1 MKLLAALAA
10 AVLAVSVVPR
20 IVGAQDTAPV
30 RVGVTPIDPASP
42 GFYAADLG
50 LYAKNGLNASIQM
63 MGNSG
68 AVLEALAGGSLDVG
82 YVGITTGETAFK
94 KGLPIVMIAPTG
106 IFDIKQGRVGYIMVR
121 NDVPFKTA
129 KDLEGKTIASLP
141 LRNVGELATD
151 LWIDNNG
158 GDSSKVRYVEVP
170 FPATAAA
177 LQQGRIDGAIL
188 IEPFATQAKPFAR
201 AVGPDPMASV
211 ANYWLGGVFV
221 TTKAWAAAHPDQVR
235 RFAAAI
241 AEAGQ
246 WANKNPDK
254 SALILQKYSNVPL
267 DMIKASSR
275 TIFTDQLK
283 PAMIQP
289 TIDLLVRYKQIDGSF
304 KAEDM
309 IYQPPK

>member
-1 MKLLAALAA
+1 
-10 AVLAVSVVPR
+10 
-20 IVGAQDTAPV
+20 
-30 RVGVTPIDPASP
+30 
-42 GFYAADLG
+42 
-50 LYAKNGLNASIQM
+50 
-63 MGNSG
+63 
-68 AVLEALAGGSLDVG
+68 
-82 YVGITTGETAFK
+82 
-94 KGLPIVMIAPTG
+94 MIAPTG
-106 IFDIKQGRVGYIMVR
+106 IFDIKQGRVGYIMLR
-121 NDVPFKTA
+121 NDIPFKTA
-129 KDLEGKTIASLP
+129 KDLEGKTIASIP
-141 LRNVGELATD
+141 LRNVGELAMD
-151 LWIDNNG
+151 LWIDTNG
-158 GDSSKVRYVEVP
+158 GDSSKVKYVEVP
-170 FPATAAA
+170 FPATGPA

-188 IEPFATQAKPFAR
+188 IEPFASQDKPFAR

-211 ANYWLGGVFV
+211 ASFWLGGTFV

-235 RFAAAI
+235 RFAAAV

-267 DMIKASSR
+267 EMIKASSR

-289 TIDLLVRYKQIDGSF
+289 TIDLLVRYKQIDASF

>member
-1 MKLLAALAA
+1 MKLLAVVAA
-10 AVLAVSVVPR
+10 ALLAVGFVPGSVR
-20 IVGAQDTAPV
+20 AQDTTPV
-30 RVGVTPIDPASP
+30 RIGITPIDPAST

-50 LYAKNGLNASIQM
+50 LYAKDGLNASVQM

-68 AVLEALAGGSLDVG
+68 AVLEALVGGSLDIG

-106 IFDIKQGRVGYIMVR
+106 IFDIKQGRVGYIMLR
-121 NDVPFKTA
+121 NDIPFKTA
-129 KDLEGKTIASLP
+129 KDLEGKTIASIP
-141 LRNVGELATD
+141 LRNVGELAMD
-151 LWIDNNG
+151 LWIDTNG
-158 GDSSKVRYVEVP
+158 GDSSKVKYVEVP
-170 FPATAAA
+170 FPATGPA

-188 IEPFATQAKPFAR
+188 IEPFASQDKPFAR

-211 ANYWLGGVFV
+211 ASFWLGGTFV
-221 TTKAWAAAHPDQVR
+221 TTKVWAAAHPDQVR
-235 RFAAAI
+235 RFAAAV

-267 DMIKASSR
+267 EMIKASSR

-289 TIDLLVRYKQIDGSF
+289 TIDLLVRYKQIDASF

>member
-1 MKLLAALAA
+1 MKLLAVVAA
-10 AVLAVSVVPR
+10 ALLAVGFVPGSVR
-20 IVGAQDTAPV
+20 AQDTTPV
-30 RVGVTPIDPASP
+30 RIGVTPIDPAST

-50 LYAKNGLNASIQM
+50 LYAKDGLNASVQM

-68 AVLEALAGGSLDVG
+68 AVLEALVGGSLDIG

-106 IFDIKQGRVGYIMVR
+106 IFDVKQGRVGYIMLR
-121 NDVPFKTA
+121 NDIPFKTA
-129 KDLEGKTIASLP
+129 KDLEGKTIASIP
-141 LRNVGELATD
+141 LRNVGELAMD
-151 LWIDNNG
+151 LWIDTNG
-158 GDSSKVRYVEVP
+158 GDSSKVKYVEVP
-170 FPATAAA
+170 FPATGPA
-177 LQQGRIDGAIL
+177 LQDKRIDGAIL
-188 IEPFATQAKPFAR
+188 IEPFASQDKPFAR

-211 ANYWLGGVFV
+211 ASYWLGGTFV

-235 RFAAAI
+235 RFVAAV

-267 DMIKASSR
+267 DMIRASSR

-283 PAMIQP
+283 SAMIQP
-289 TIDLLVRYKQIDGSF
+289 TIDLLVRYKQIDASF

>member
-1 MKLLAALAA
+1 MKSLAVFAAIILAASL
-10 AVLAVSVVPR
+10 VPGSAR
-20 IVGAQDTAPV
+20 AQDAAPV
-30 RVGVTPIDPASP
+30 RIGVTPIDPASI

-50 LYAKNGLNASIQM
+50 YYAKDGLNASVQM

-68 AVLEALAGGSLDVG
+68 AVLEALVGGSLDIG
-82 YVGITTGETAFK
+82 YVGITTGETAYK

-106 IFDIKQGRVGYIMVR
+106 IFDIKQGRVGYIMLR
-121 NDVPFKTA
+121 NDIPFKTA
-129 KDLEGKTIASLP
+129 KDLEGKTIASIP
-141 LRNVGELATD
+141 LRNVGELAMD
-151 LWIDNNG
+151 LWIDTNG
-158 GDSSKVRYVEVP
+158 GDSSKVKYVEVP
-170 FPATAAA
+170 FPATGPA
-177 LQQGRIDGAIL
+177 LQDKRIDGAIL
-188 IEPFATQAKPFAR
+188 IEPFASQAKPFAR

-211 ANYWLGGVFV
+211 ASYWLGGTFV
-221 TTKAWAAAHPDQVR
+221 TTKAWATAHPDQVR
-235 RFAAAI
+235 RFAAAV

-289 TIDLLVRYKQIDGSF
+289 TIDLLVRYKQIDASF
-304 KAEDM
+304 KAEEM

>member
-1 MKLLAALAA
+1 LLAVFAA
-10 AVLAVSVVPR
+10 AFLVVGLLPGSVC
-20 IVGAQDTAPV
+20 AQDNAPL
-30 RVGVTPIDPASP
+30 RIGVTPIDPAST

-50 LYAKNGLNASIQM
+50 YYSKNGLNASVQM

-68 AVLEALAGGSLDVG
+68 AVLEALVGGSLDIG

-106 IFDIKQGRVGYIMVR
+106 IFDIKQGRVGYIMLR
-121 NDVPFKTA
+121 NDIPFKTA
-129 KDLEGKTIASLP
+129 KDLEGKTIASIP
-141 LRNVGELATD
+141 LRNVGELAMD
-151 LWIDNNG
+151 LWIDTNG
-158 GDSSKVRYVEVP
+158 GDSSKVKYVEVP
-170 FPATAAA
+170 FPATGPA

-188 IEPFATQAKPFAR
+188 IEPFASQDKPFAR

-211 ANYWLGGVFV
+211 ASFWLGGTFV

-235 RFAAAI
+235 RFAAAV

-267 DMIKASSR
+267 EMIKASSR

-289 TIDLLVRYKQIDGSF
+289 TIDLLVRYKQIDASF

>member
-1 MKLLAALAA
+1 MKLLAVVAA
-10 AVLAVSVVPR
+10 ALLAVGFVPGSVR
-20 IVGAQDTAPV
+20 AQDTTPV
-30 RVGVTPIDPASP
+30 RIGITPIDPAST

-50 LYAKNGLNASIQM
+50 LYAKDGLNASVQM

-68 AVLEALAGGSLDVG
+68 AVLEALVGGSLDIG

-106 IFDIKQGRVGYIMVR
+106 IFDIKQGRVGYIMLR
-121 NDVPFKTA
+121 NDIPFKTA
-129 KDLEGKTIASLP
+129 KDLEGKTIASIP
-141 LRNVGELATD
+141 LRNVGELAMD
-151 LWIDNNG
+151 LWIDTNG
-158 GDSSKVRYVEVP
+158 GDSSKVKYVEVP
-170 FPATAAA
+170 FPATGPA

-188 IEPFATQAKPFAR
+188 IEPFASQDKPFAR

-211 ANYWLGGVFV
+211 ASFWLGGTFV

-235 RFAAAI
+235 RFAAAV

-267 DMIKASSR
+267 EMIKASSR

-289 TIDLLVRYKQIDGSF
+289 TIDLLVRYKQIDASF